1 MEWSLLGYLRVE
13 VFDPTN
19 NRTNRIQI
27 TISTRRRMF
36 AKFLYNGSF
45 HTPDDFYVYPYY
57 TGGTKLALV
66 NRAREQYD
74 GFDIVLKEFTA
85 MFLYNI
91 AKPYWKRNISAL

>member
-1 MEWSLLGYLRVE
+1 M
-13 VFDPTN
+13 T
-19 NRTNRIQI
+19 
-27 TISTRRRMF
+27 
-36 AKFLYNGSF
+36 
-45 HTPDDFYVYPYY
+45 FYVYPYY

-91 AKPYWKRNISAL
+91 AKPYWKRNTSAL